1 MPDPV
6 NMPESMHTPGAI
18 NILILGGAGQ
28 VGTELQASGLWDPSV
43 RLYAPSRTEL
53 DVTDAAAIE
62 AALAQRPYAAVVNTA
77 AYTAVDR
84 AESEIAA
91 AWTLNAVAPALLAAA
106 TARAGI
112 PLVHVS
118 TDYVFDG
125 TGTGAYPSD
134 AAVTPQSVYG
144 ASKAAGE
151 IAVRAANP
159 RHAII
164 RTAWVVS
171 PHRGNFVKTM
181 LRLAAERERLSV
193 VDDQHGCPTSAGDL
207 AAGLAVVAQALAT
220 DPAAP
225 TGTHHYVNAGATTW
239 CGFARAIIAG
249 NARRGGRSVPVDAIP
264 TSAFPTPA
272 RRPANSV
279 LSTASLTAAY
289 GLTPRPWA
297 EAVDAILDRLVG
309 PERTQTETR
318 A

>member
-1 MPDPV
+1 MD
-6 NMPESMHTPGAI
+6 
-18 NILILGGAGQ
+18 ILILGGAGQ
-28 VGTELQASGLWDPSV
+28 VGTELQVPALWGPDV
-43 RLYAPSRTEL
+43 RLHAPTRAQL

-62 AALAQRPYAAVVNTA
+62 AALSERPYAAVVNTA
-77 AYTAVDR
+77 AYTAVDK

-125 TGTGAYPSD
+125 QGTGACIPE
-134 AAVTPQSVYG
+134 TPVNPRSVYG

-151 IAVRAANP
+151 MAVRSANP

-181 LRLAAERERLSV
+181 LRLAAERDRLSV
-193 VDDQHGCPTSAGDL
+193 VDDQHGNPTSAGDL
-207 AAGLAVVAQALAT
+207 AAGLAVIAQAMAR
-220 DPAAP
+220 DPDAP
-225 TGTHHYVNAGATTW
+225 TGTHHFVNAGATTW
-239 CGFARAIIAG
+239 CGFARGIIAAS
-249 NARRGGRSVPVDAIP
+249 ARRGGRLVPVDAIP

-272 RRPANSV
+272 RRPANSQ
-279 LSTASLTAAY
+279 LSTRSLTEAY
-289 GLTPRPWA
+289 GLTPRPWT
-297 EAVDAILDRLVG
+297 EAVDDILDRLVG
-309 PERTQTETR
+309 PAHQPKETQ